1 MHGISKN
8 KTNHY
13 LAKILKNHLKGYF
26 FEKVRPI
33 WKLFRQH
40 EKIWWNIIESVK
52 KKSFPQRLLLVF
64 FFFFFVKMTALTSS
78 RWILVIN
85 FLETYTT
92 GFRFHSL
99 AKRFRGIFRLGWCGS
114 NRRTTRHQ
122 WMRQHSYYSI
132 CHYLCLW
139 CWTPCY
145 YVVKLTNLLPSL
157 NMNPLQVDTWPAHH
171 QSWTCHI

>member
-1 MHGISKN
+1 MFKFKPRIFFRSR
-8 KTNHY
+8 KTS
-13 LAKILKNHLKGYF
+13 LFECFLDHL
-26 FEKVRPI
+26 RST

-52 KKSFPQRLLLVF
+52 KKSFPLRLMLWF
-64 FFFFFVKMTALTSS
+64 FFLFCFFFVTMTALTSS
-78 RWILVIN
+78 QWILAIN

-99 AKRFRGIFRLGWCGS
+99 AKCFQGIFRLGWCGS

-122 WMRQHSYYSI
+122 WMRQHSYYPI

-139 CWTPCY
+139 C
-145 YVVKLTNLLPSL
+145 
-157 NMNPLQVDTWPAHH
+157 
-171 QSWTCHI
+171 